1 MIVDLALAGLGALSL
16 YRGYRRGFLRGAA
29 VLAAAAAGA
38 FLAFRISGPGGELV
52 RSWTNIS
59 PLAASAAAGIAVF
72 AAALAAGAFLSAWLV
87 KFLGPLRLLD
97 RVAGMAVALVL
108 FLVMSA
114 LFLLSAT
121 ALSVN
126 PTLDRMLADSTAARL
141 VTEQGARVK
150 SWVSGL
156 AGDRVLESLV
166 NLRRLLGSESV
177 VLEGSA
183 VREIPAAAEDDL
195 AADEEAARELFDLAN
210 LARVEEGARPLSWS
224 PALAEAASAHGREM
238 YREGYFSH
246 VSPRSGSVAERVAG
260 AGIPFAAVGENLA
273 LAPTVAVVHQGLLES
288 PSHRET
294 MLDPRFVRAGVAVW
308 EGPLGLMTVQ
318 VFTA

>member
-1 MIVDLALAGLGALSL
+1 MIVDLVLAGLGVLAL
-16 YRGYRRGFLRGAA
+16 YRGYRRGFVRGVA
-29 VLAAAAAGA
+29 VLAAAMFGA
-38 FLAFRISGPGGELV
+38 YLAFRLSGAGGELV

-59 PLAASAAAGIAVF
+59 PLAARAAAGIAVF
-72 AAALAAGAFLSAWLV
+72 MAVLAAGALLSAWLV

-97 RVAGMAVALVL
+97 RIAGMAMSLALFAVL
-108 FLVMSA
+108 SA

-126 PTLDRMLADSTAARL
+126 PTLDRLLADSTAARL
-141 VTEQGARVK
+141 VTDQGARVK
-150 SWVSGL
+150 AWVSDL

-183 VREIPAAAEDDL
+183 TQEIPRATGDDL
-195 AADEEAARELFDLAN
+195 AAAPEAARELFDLAN
-210 LARVEEGARPLSWS
+210 LTRVEEGARTLSWS
-224 PALAEAASAHGREM
+224 PALAEVASAHGREM
-238 YREGYFSH
+238 YEEGFFSH
-246 VSPRSGSVAERVAG
+246 TSPQTGSAADRVAG
-260 AGIPFAAVGENLA
+260 AGIPFGVVGENLA
-273 LAPTVAVVHQGLLES
+273 LAPTVAVVHQGLLDS

-294 MLDPRFVRAGVAVW
+294 MLDSRLVRAGMAVW

-318 VFTA
+318 VFTG

>member
-1 MIVDLALAGLGALSL
+1 MIVDLALAGLGALAL

-29 VLAAAAAGA
+29 VLAAAIAGA

-52 RSWTNIS
+52 RSWTNVS

-126 PTLDRMLADSTAARL
+126 PTLDRMLADSSAARL
-141 VTEQGARVK
+141 VTEQGARVQ

-166 NLRRLLGSESV
+166 NLRRLLGTESV

-183 VREIPAAAEDDL
+183 VRELPAAAEDDL

-210 LARVEEGARPLSWS
+210 LARVEAGASPLAWS
-224 PALAEAASAHGREM
+224 PVLAETASAHGREM
-238 YREGYFSH
+238 YREGFFSH
-246 VSPRSGSVAERVAG
+246 SSPQSGSAAERVAG
-260 AGIPFAAVGENLA
+260 AGIPFVVVGENLA

-294 MLDPRFVRAGVAVW
+294 MLDVRFVRAGVAVW

-318 VFTA
+318 VFTG

>member
-1 MIVDLALAGLGALSL
+1 M
-16 YRGYRRGFLRGAA
+16 
-29 VLAAAAAGA
+29 
-38 FLAFRISGPGGELV
+38 V
-52 RSWTNIS
+52 RSWTNID

-108 FLVMSA
+108 FLVMSV

-166 NLRRLLGSESV
+166 NLRRLLGTESV

-195 AADEEAARELFDLAN
+195 AADPEAARELFDLAN
-210 LARVEEGARPLSWS
+210 LARVEAGAGPLSWS
-224 PALAEAASAHGREM
+224 PVLAEAASAHGREM
-238 YREGYFSH
+238 YREGFFSH
-246 VSPRSGSVAERVAG
+246 ISPQSGSAAERVAA

-273 LAPTVAVVHQGLLES
+273 LAPTAAVVHQGLLES

-294 MLDPRFVRAGVAVW
+294 MLDARFTRAGVAVW

-318 VFTA
+318 VFTG

>member
-1 MIVDLALAGLGALSL
+1 MIVDLALAGLGALAL
-16 YRGYRRGFLRGAA
+16 YRGYRRGFVRGAA
-29 VLAAAAAGA
+29 VLAAAVVGVY
-38 FLAFRISGPGGELV
+38 LAFRLSGAGGELV

-59 PLAASAAAGIAVF
+59 PLAARAVAGTALF
-72 AAALAAGAFLSAWLV
+72 TAALAAGAVLSAWLV

-97 RVAGMAVALVL
+97 RIAGMAVALAL
-108 FLVMSA
+108 FLVMSV

-126 PTLDRMLADSTAARL
+126 PTLDRWLADSTAARL
-141 VTEQGARVK
+141 VTDQGARVK
-150 SWVSGL
+150 AWVSDL

-183 VREIPAAAEDDL
+183 VREIPQATGDDL
-195 AADEEAARELFDLAN
+195 AADPEAARELFDLAN
-210 LARVEEGARPLSWS
+210 LSRVEEGVRTLSWS
-224 PALAEAASAHGREM
+224 PALAEVASAHGREM
-238 YREGYFSH
+238 YKEGYFSH
-246 VSPRSGSVAERVAG
+246 TSPQTGSVADRVTG
-260 AGIPFAAVGENLA
+260 AGIPFGLVGENLA
-273 LAPTVAVVHQGLLES
+273 LAPTPAVVHQGLLES

-294 MLDPRFVRAGVAVW
+294 MLDPRLVRVGIAVW

-318 VFTA
+318 VFTG